1 MEKKSNLLVQELNTM
16 ILGNEAKIYLSITY

>member
-16 ILGNEAKIYLSITY
+16 ILGNEAKILLSITY